1 MAQPPLAVI
10 VLAAGQGSR
19 MKSALPKVLHPV
31 AGRPMVGHV
40 IAAAEALAPA
50 RIVVVVAPGME
61 SVAAAVQPHAVAI
74 QDRPLGTAH
83 AVRAAESAL
92 EAELAAGADVLV
104 LYGDGPL
111 ISPATLRAMLAE
123 RRRPGGPAFVWL
135 GVRPPDPTG
144 YGRLV
149 LRDGQLQRIVEEK
162 DATPEERALGLVWG
176 GLVAGEGRRLF
187 ELAARIDDNN
197 AKREFYLTALVG
209 IGNAAGAP
217 SGVVESGFDEVRG
230 VNSRQELA
238 EAEAIAQ
245 QRLRRRAL
253 AEGAT
258 LVAPETVFLSWDTR
272 LGRDVTIEPHVVFG
286 PGVTVEDGV
295 EIRAFCH
302 LAGVTI
308 RQGAIVGPF
317 ARLRPGSEVGEGA
330 HVGNF
335 VELKAATLG
344 KGAKANHLAYV
355 GDASV
360 GAGANIGAGTITANY
375 DGVMKHRTEIGAGA
389 AIGSNSVLV
398 APVTVG
404 EGAVV
409 GAGSTITQSV
419 PADAIVT
426 TRAPMTV
433 TERSAGR
440 YRARLKALKDEK
452 AGKAEKERK

>member
-31 AGRPMVGHV
+31 AGRPMVNHV
-40 IAAAEALAPA
+40 IAAAEALEPA

-61 SVAAAVQPHAVAI
+61 QVAAAVRPHATAI
-74 QDRPLGTAH
+74 QQRPLGTAH
-83 AVRAAESAL
+83 AVRAAEPAL
-92 EAELAAGADVLV
+92 AAELAGGADVLV

-111 ISPATLRAMLAE
+111 ISPATLEAMLAE

-149 LRDGQLQRIVEEK
+149 LRDGSLARIVEEK
-162 DATPEERALGLVWG
+162 DATPEERAIGLVWG

-187 ELAARIDDNN
+187 ELAARIDDDN

-209 IGNAAGAP
+209 VGNAAGAA

-238 EAEAIAQ
+238 EAEAIIQ
-245 QRLRRRAL
+245 QRLRRRAM

-258 LVAPETVFLSWDTR
+258 LVAPETVFLCWDTK
-272 LGRDVTIEPHVVFG
+272 LGRDVTVEPHVIFG

-295 EIRAFCH
+295 EIRGFSH

-308 RQGAIVGPF
+308 RGGAVVGPF

-375 DGVMKHRTEIGAGA
+375 DGVMKHRTEIGADA
-389 AIGSNSVLV
+389 SIGSNTVLV
-398 APVTVG
+398 APVSVG
-404 EGAVV
+404 EGAIV

-419 PADAIVT
+419 PADAIVA
-426 TRAPMTV
+426 TRAPATV

-440 YRARLKALKDEK
+440 YRARLKALK
-452 AGKAEKERK
+452 AEKERR

>member
-1 MAQPPLAVI
+1 MSTAPLAVI
-10 VLAAGQGSR
+10 VLAAGQGTR

-31 AGRPMVGHV
+31 AGRPMINHV
-40 IAAAEALAPA
+40 LAAAEALDPA

-61 SVAAAVQPHAVAI
+61 SVAAAVAPHATAI
-74 QDRPLGTAH
+74 QEKPLGTAH
-83 AVRAAESAL
+83 AVLAARAAL
-92 EAELAAGADVLV
+92 QAELAAGANVLV

-111 ISPATLRAMLAE
+111 ILPETLNAMLAE

-144 YGRLV
+144 YGRL
-149 LRDGQLQRIVEEK
+149 LMDGEQLQRIVEEK
-162 DATPEERALGLVWG
+162 DASAEQRRVGLVWG
-176 GLVAGEGRRLF
+176 GLIAGAGPALF
-187 ELAARIDDNN
+187 DLAARIDDNN
-197 AKREFYLTALVG
+197 AKREFYLTSLVAL
-209 IGNAAGAP
+209 GNAAGAA
-217 SGVVESGFDEVRG
+217 SGVVETDFEEVCPA
-230 VNSRQELA
+230 NSRQELA
-238 EAEAIAQ
+238 EAEALFQ
-245 QRLRRRAL
+245 QRLRRRAM

-258 LVAPETVFLSWDTR
+258 LVAPETVFLSWDTV

-295 EIRAFCH
+295 VIRAFCH
-302 LAGVTI
+302 LVGVTI
-308 RQGAIVGPF
+308 RGGAQIGPF

-335 VELKAATLG
+335 VELKATQLG
-344 KGAKANHLAYV
+344 AGAKANHLAYV

-360 GAGANIGAGTITANY
+360 GPGANIGAGTITANY
-375 DGVMKHRTEIGAGA
+375 DGVMKHRTEIGPNV
-389 AIGSNSVLV
+389 AIGSNTVLV

-419 PADAIVT
+419 PADAIVA

-433 TERSAGR
+433 TERSAAR
-440 YRARLKALKDEK
+440 YKARLKAI
-452 AGKAEKERK
+452 KAEKERK

>member
-1 MAQPPLAVI
+1 MTSAPLAVI
-10 VLAAGQGSR
+10 VLAAGQGTR

-31 AGRPMVGHV
+31 AGRPMINHV
-40 IAAAEALAPA
+40 LAAAEALDPA

-61 SVAAAVQPHAVAI
+61 SVAAAVAPHATAI

-83 AVRAAESAL
+83 AVLAARDAL
-92 EAELAAGADVLV
+92 AAELAAGADVLV
-104 LYGDGPL
+104 LYADGPL
-111 ISPATLRAMLAE
+111 ISPETLQAMLAE

-149 LRDGQLQRIVEEK
+149 MQDGRLQRIVEEK
-162 DATPEERALGLVWG
+162 DASAEERRIGLIWG
-176 GLVAGEGRRLF
+176 GLVAGAGPALF
-187 ELAARIDDNN
+187 DLAARIDDNN
-197 AKREFYLTALVG
+197 AKREFYLTSLVAL
-209 IGNAAGAP
+209 GNVNGAP
-217 SGVVESGFDEVRG
+217 SGAVETAFDEVRG

-238 EAEAIAQ
+238 EAEAIFQ
-245 QRLRRRAL
+245 QRLRRKAMT
-253 AEGAT
+253 EGAT
-258 LVAPETVFLSWDTR
+258 LRAPETVYLSWDTK

-286 PGVTVEDGV
+286 PSVIVEDGV

-302 LAGVTI
+302 LTGVII
-308 RQGAIVGPF
+308 RSGAQIGPF
-317 ARLRPGSEVGEGA
+317 ARLRPGSVVGEGA

-335 VELKAATLG
+335 VELKSTQLG
-344 KGAKANHLAYV
+344 AGAKANHLAYV
-355 GDASV
+355 GDATV

-375 DGVMKHRTEIGAGA
+375 DGVMKHRTEIGANV

-398 APVTVG
+398 APVSIG

-419 PADAIVT
+419 PADAIVA

-440 YRARLKALKDEK
+440 YKARLKALK
-452 AGKAEKERK
+452 AEKERK